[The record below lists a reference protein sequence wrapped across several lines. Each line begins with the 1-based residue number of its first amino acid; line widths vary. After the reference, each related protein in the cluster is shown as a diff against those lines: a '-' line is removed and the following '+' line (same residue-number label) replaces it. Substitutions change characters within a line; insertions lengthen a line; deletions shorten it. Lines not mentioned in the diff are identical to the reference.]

1 MPSACFYKARPSARA
16 VAPVAPASARTSTS
30 RSRLAG
36 SVRHHVTR
44 LAMVVAVGARSSTRA
59 ALARSRGTLF
69 CTRYEAV
76 HVWCILFSLLRCQC
90 NENGRTTPSPPT
102 SLWPSQRPAAWLP
115 SVYISLRVP
124 ACTIASLSLSH
135 SLSLTQR
142 WFHRGGAWRAVR
154 HRRQR
159 TPPA

>member
-1 MPSACFYKARPSARA
+1 MPSACFYEARPSVRA

-44 LAMVVAVGARSSTRA
+44 LAVVVAVGARSSTRA

-76 HVWCILFSLLRCQC
+76 HVWFTLFSLLRCHC
-90 NENGRTTPSPPT
+90 NENGRTTPSPPRACGPLSGPPRGCLLFT
-102 SLWPSQRPAAWLP
+102 SLCVCP
-115 SVYISLRVP
+115 RVQSP
-124 ACTIASLSLSH
+124 LSLSH